1 MASAPVLAD
10 PSAMTSQG
18 LTDELV
24 ASIRR
29 DDLLGVL
36 LVLSYC
42 AEAEVN
48 STGAS
53 LGHRTRARGREDT
66 ALLLLDPP
74 PVERAEPPVADPPL
88 PCATA
93 RSFGASPLETALLYP
108 TSRTPVR
115 RIIAECLLQRG
126 ARADHLVQDMPSRA
140 LPVIE
145 SVLRGWHS
153 GGSEQG
159 AL

>member
-48 STGAS
+48 S
-53 LGHRTRARGREDT
+53 
-66 ALLLLDPP
+66 
-74 PVERAEPPVADPPL
+74 
-88 PCATA
+88 TA